1 MAYFVYVLQSVVT
14 GTYYIG
20 STENLK
26 GRLDR
31 HNRGR
36 SKYTK
41 SGKPWNLVYSEEYES
56 RSDAVRRENELKSWK
71 SRKRLEKLMAIE
83 EKA

>member
-14 GTYYIG
+14 GKYYIG

-71 SRKRLEKLMAIE
+71 SRKRLEKLIAIK